1 MKPRYLICKYKLK
14 NIGEQIA
21 FDKQRH
27 AKLLIEWC
35 DFSFLFFFF
44 FFFHVFQRGQTAR
57 QKKLIRRSGQLI
69 IEITKYFKYNEIEIV
84 IETDEIIKCRSIFDR
99 EWIIINP
106 FLNSSSPISNLKEQL
121 LFLII

>member
-1 MKPRYLICKYKLK
+1 MRNCLSSDAIFLFSFFLFPACF
-14 NIGEQIA
+14 NV
-21 FDKQRH
+21 DKQRG
-27 AKLLIEWC
+27 K
-35 DFSFLFFFF
+35 
-44 FFFHVFQRGQTAR
+44 
-57 QKKLIRRSGQLI
+57 KKLIRRSGQLI

>member
-1 MKPRYLICKYKLK
+1 MRNCLSSDAI
-14 NIGEQIA
+14 
-21 FDKQRH
+21 
-27 AKLLIEWC
+27 
-35 DFSFLFFFF
+35 FLFSFFF

-99 EWIIINP
+99 ERIIINP

>member
-35 DFSFLFFFF
+35 DFSFFFFSF
-44 FFFHVFQRGQTAR
+44 SSVFQRGQTAR

-99 EWIIINP
+99 ERIIINP